1 MAAPTR
7 YNDLIAQVDP
17 TGTGDE
23 YLQFTH
29 IVTNTASQNVSFE
42 DCYVYDPTYD
52 ETATLKFHSSNG
64 TSCCQPDTPGAKC
77 SGAYVVLRSCDLYT
91 GTTVGALTN
100 NNLDALVYMT
110 CDFVSG
116 SSVGGGV
123 VQLSDTIQAP
133 ELLGGA
139 GGYLGGAQNQIII
152 NDGFNGI
159 CYTIVGNT
167 SSMQTYQ
174 NTTVGTSWQDNAE
187 VLDTSTSSGCGGTDC
202 NCLNDVTITNTSLSV
217 QSITYL
223 RCGLSGSGNLTTENI
238 PAGGSSF
245 LSGTNGCAN
254 INSMVL
260 SRTNQGLLSSLS
272 FDFSSSIDCA

>member
-1 MAAPTR
+1 
-7 YNDLIAQVDP
+7 
-17 TGTGDE
+17 
-23 YLQFTH
+23 
-29 IVTNTASQNVSFE
+29 
-42 DCYVYDPTYD
+42 
-52 ETATLKFHSSNG
+52 
-64 TSCCQPDTPGAKC
+64 
-77 SGAYVVLRSCDLYT
+77 
-91 GTTVGALTN
+91 
-100 NNLDALVYMT
+100 MT
-110 CDFVSG
+110 CDFISG

-139 GGYLGGAQNQIII
+139 GGYLGGAQTQIII

-174 NTTVGTSWQDNAE
+174 NTTVGTSWQENAE
-187 VLDTSTSSGCGGTDC
+187 VLDTSGSSGCGGTDC
-202 NCLNDVTITNTSLSV
+202 NCLNDITITNSSLSV

-223 RCGLSGSGNLTTENI
+223 RCGLSGSANLSTQNI
-238 PAGGSSF
+238 SAGGSSF

-260 SRTNQGLLSSLS
+260 SRTNQNLLTSIS